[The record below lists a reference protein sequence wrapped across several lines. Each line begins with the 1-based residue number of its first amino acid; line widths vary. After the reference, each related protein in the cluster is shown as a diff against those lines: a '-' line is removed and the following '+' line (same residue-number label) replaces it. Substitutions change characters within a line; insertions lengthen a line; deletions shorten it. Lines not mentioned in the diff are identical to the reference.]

1 MLLTSKWHSCQ
12 VKYLIG
18 FTWIQKT
25 VFPIKCSQNLACF
38 MYQLSKKE
46 ESVPCLWNMLLKIR
60 ESTSEA
66 SCCPSYRSTIL
77 RSHCG
82 CKFSIYM
89 RYSDLSAFNMDQHTL
104 IQNKSKYITYTS
116 LSIHEQKIKFYFL
129 CYIYTI

>member
-1 MLLTSKWHSCQ
+1 MLLTSKCHSCQ

-104 IQNKSKYITYTS
+104 I
-116 LSIHEQKIKFYFL
+116 
-129 CYIYTI
+129 